1 MKRLLILTLFLPLS
15 AVPSSRRP
23 GMSAIPGPRRP
34 AASRGPFWRPASTP
48 TSRPPRI
55 GLGEEAEFIPPGPAG
70 DHDILRA
77 LTAPRARVAG
87 WTGDARPSA
96 FAVLGEARY
105 GSAADLAQRMPGPP
119 PGARPGGLLAVRRR
133 THFELV
139 CYPEQ
144 APDGD
149 IEAAKVLYPLLEGLD
164 AYRLVLTRGR
174 FTSAEGFRIE
184 DDGRVASLIEPDEQA
199 VKAAGGAVVL
209 RLTWQDEP

>member
-1 MKRLLILTLFLPLS
+1 ML
-15 AVPSSRRP
+15 AQRP
-23 GMSAIPGPRRP
+23 
-34 AASRGPFWRPASTP
+34 
-48 TSRPPRI
+48 
-55 GLGEEAEFIPPGPAG
+55 
-70 DHDILRA
+70 
-77 LTAPRARVAG
+77 
-87 WTGDARPSA
+87 
-96 FAVLGEARY
+96 FAVWSEARY
-105 GSAADLAQRMPGPP
+105 GSAADLAQRMLDRLQVPG
-119 PGARPGGLLAVRRR
+119 RAVCWRSGDE